1 MKGRNRGKGEVILVQ
16 HAEHEEA
23 GPLGP
28 ALVDCGLTIRTVR
41 TFAGDPVPCAAGEAA
56 GIVLMGGPMGVYE
69 SDRHPHLKDEI
80 ALAADALKR
89 GLPILGICLGS
100 QILAAAAGARVHEGP
115 VKEIGWFPVTLS
127 AAGRVDPLLGAF
139 PPETVFFHWH
149 GDTFDLPRGAV
160 LLASSGL
167 YPHQA
172 FRLGAR
178 AWGVQFHPE
187 VTPEMVDRFVAAGGA
202 ESAAFG
208 GAEGGERMRAEARR
222 HAPPLA
228 GPLAAMARAF
238 GAAVGSPTSPGSA

>member
-1 MKGRNRGKGEVILVQ
+1 MKDRTRGKGELILVQ

-23 GPLGP
+23 GPLSP
-28 ALVDCGLTIRTVR
+28 VLADCGLTIRTVR
-41 TFAGDPVPCAAGEAA
+41 TFAGEKVPRGAGGAA
-56 GIVLMGGPMGVYE
+56 GIVIMGGPMGVGDSE
-69 SDRHPHLKDEI
+69 RHLHLKDEI
-80 ALAADALKR
+80 ALAADALGR

-100 QILAAAAGARVHEGP
+100 QILAAAAGARVYAGP

-127 AAGRVDPLLGAF
+127 GAGRVDPLLGVF
-139 PPETVFFHWH
+139 GPERVFFHWH
-149 GDTFDLPRGAV
+149 GDTFDLPRDAV

-187 VTPEMVDRFVAAGGA
+187 VTPEMVDRFVAAGET

-208 GAEGGERMRAEARR
+208 GAEGGDRMRTEARR

-238 GAAVGSPTSPGSA
+238 GAAAARPTSRGSA

>member
-1 MKGRNRGKGEVILVQ
+1 MKDRIRGKGELILVQ

-23 GPLGP
+23 GLLGP
-28 ALVDCGLTIRTVR
+28 ALADCGLTIRTVR
-41 TFAGDPVPCAAGEAA
+41 TFAGDPVPRAAGGAA
-56 GIVLMGGPMGVYE
+56 GIVIMGGPMGVE
-69 SDRHPHLKDEI
+69 DRERHPHLKDEI
-80 ALAADALKR
+80 ALAADALGR

-100 QILAAAAGARVHEGP
+100 QVLAAAAGARVYAGP
-115 VKEIGWFPVTLS
+115 VKEIGRFPVTLS

-139 PPETVFFHWH
+139 APETVFFHWH
-149 GDTFDLPRGAV
+149 GDTFDLPRDAV

-187 VTPEMVDRFVAAGGA
+187 VTPEMVDRFVAAGGS

-208 GAEGGERMRAEARR
+208 GIEGGERMRVEARR

-228 GPLAAMARAF
+228 GPIAAMARAF
-238 GAAVGSPTSPGSA
+238 GAAAGRPTSPGSA